1 MREMLVRKTLG
12 VSAVEERDPWI
23 FSSPHVL
30 FSGCHS
36 SFLRVFCPKRQE
48 ESCHWNWVKK
58 KAVGE
63 GNYLVVTSSKTGEVL
78 IV

>member
-1 MREMLVRKTLG
+1 MLVRKTLS
-12 VSAVEERDPWI
+12 VSAVEGRDPWI
-23 FSSPHVL
+23 SSSTYVL

-36 SFLRVFCPKRQE
+36 SFLRVFCQKRQE
-48 ESCHWNWVKK
+48 DSGPVNWNQVKK
-58 KAVGE
+58 KVVGE